1 LCSGPFG
8 DERELWLLKHSQ
20 GVKGNAVH
28 LFSNAAS
35 VEQRLVG
42 LPLTLPALMPE
53 STSGPSPHT
62 TVVVHPIVLL
72 AAVDHY
78 NRVAKNTK
86 RRVVGMLLG
95 ETHKG
100 VTDVTNSYAVPFEED
115 ERDPNIWFLDH
126 SFHEAMFAMLKKVN
140 AREKLVG
147 WYSTGPKIRPGD
159 LKIDQL
165 VRRYCQHP
173 VLVIVDVKPKELGI
187 PTEAYHGVEEI
198 LEGKQQQWT
207 FQHVPCEIGATES
220 EEVGVEHLLRDVKD
234 TTISTL
240 ANQVAQKLGSLKGLA
255 ARLSEVDG
263 YLQNVLSGRLPVN
276 HRIIYQ
282 LQDSPDP
289 GADTDPPLT
298 LTLAH
303 RILYQLQDVF
313 NLLPNLNVQE
323 LVQAFAIKTNDM
335 SLAIYLAAVIRAV
348 VALHHLIDK
357 EKLVLELLTHKWTK
371 ISAFFA
377 TPLEGKAPLF

>member
-1 LCSGPFG
+1 MGISAHC
-8 DERELWLLKHSQ
+8 
-20 GVKGNAVH
+20 
-28 LFSNAAS
+28 AARA

-282 LQDSPDP
+282 LQD
-289 GADTDPPLT
+289 
-298 LTLAH
+298 
-303 RILYQLQDVF
+303 VF

-348 VALHHLIDK
+348 VALHHLIDNKLTNK
-357 EKLVLELLTHKWTK
+357 EKESAADKEKEKEEKKEEKDKDEKPADEKPDDTK
-371 ISAFFA
+371 KGA
-377 TPLEGKAPLF
+377 K